1 MLRMK
6 GVKRMRWSTRQSFP
20 WLFLGLVVL
29 HIVVA
34 WLEVTYGQ
42 SRRPRIRGTNPRYR
56 QGDWISYTV
65 NRYVTSVAVGNEFVY
80 FGTTGGITR
89 YNLYT
94 NRWDYPFTTS
104 NGLADNFVTA
114 VAYDTDTGMLWCAT
128 TQGISYYHPTAE
140 KWSNLFKDEIGIPR
154 FDDVVSIGIGENR
167 IYFET
172 RGGRMFEGL
181 PTGSSIRLST
191 DSLPDHAPGIRWFG
205 ERATRHQRL
214 PLFYMNDGYFFLP
227 EGYIQDFR
235 LRRAEI
241 SALASD
247 DWGFMWLG
255 SWGFGA
261 LKGELRTEELELLPF
276 GLYSRHVNALALDR
290 NGLWIGGLNRGLDRS
305 GITYWDQVR
314 GRWRYFESRFI
325 SQLLTD
331 EINRLVVAGDSLFC
345 ATRFGLSIYD
355 MAHDRWS
362 KFTLFDGLVK
372 DNVNDVLVED
382 GFAWVATDG
391 GLNLIKLQPAPQD
404 SDRVVEVAAD
414 DLHMRRIFD
423 IERAGRYL
431 WAATEFGVYRF
442 DIERQIGAFVNEV
455 NSPGGRMVTC
465 IARYR
470 NELWFGST
478 RSINVYNLDTRQWL
492 GAPEKNIF
500 LPGPVRA
507 IAADSVSVWAGTD
520 AGVLKYNRK
529 TRDWRRFTVEDGLID
544 NQVNVILIDGDY
556 VWFGTSEGLTLF
568 YWNDPNR
575 ID

>member
-1 MLRMK
+1 
-6 GVKRMRWSTRQSFP
+6 MRRGMRQSVP
-20 WLFLGLVVL
+20 WLLLCLMLVQTVG
-29 HIVVA
+29 A
-34 WLEVTYGQ
+34 EMDAAYGQ

-89 YNLYT
+89 YNVFS

-104 NGLADNFVTA
+104 NGLADNYITA
-114 VAYDTDTGMLWCAT
+114 VAFDQNTGILWCAT
-128 TQGISYYHPTAE
+128 TLGISYYHPTAE
-140 KWSNLFKDEIGIPR
+140 KWTNLFKDEIGIPKY
-154 FDDVVSIGIGENR
+154 DDVVSIGIGEDR
-167 IYFET
+167 VYFET
-172 RGGRMFEGL
+172 RGGRLYEGSV
-181 PTGSSIRLST
+181 TGGNVSLSSDGIRAE
-191 DSLPDHAPGIRWFG
+191 APGVRWFG
-205 ERATRHQRL
+205 ERVMRHQKL
-214 PLFYMNDGYFFLP
+214 PLFYMNDGFFFMP
-227 EGYIQDFR
+227 EGYVQDFR
-235 LRRAEI
+235 LRRAEV
-241 SALASD
+241 SAAARD
-247 DWGFMWLG
+247 GWGFMWLG
-255 SWGFGA
+255 TWGFGA
-261 LKGELRTEELELLPF
+261 MKGELRTEELVMLPF

-290 NGLWIGGLNRGLDRS
+290 NGLWIGGLNRGIDRS

-314 GRWRYFESRFI
+314 QRWRYFESRFI
-325 SQLLTD
+325 GQLLTD
-331 EINRLVVAGDSLFC
+331 EINRMVVAGDSLFC

-355 MAHDRWS
+355 MANDRWT

-391 GLNLIKLQPAPQD
+391 GLNLIKLQPVDKD
-404 SDRVVEVAAD
+404 SERVVEVAAD
-414 DLHMRRIFD
+414 DLHLRRVFD
-423 IERAGRYL
+423 IERAGRFL

-442 DIERQIGAFVNEV
+442 DVENQIGGFVDEV

-465 IARYR
+465 IARYQ

-478 RSINVYNLDTRQWL
+478 RSINVYDLKTGQWL

-507 IAADSVSVWAGTD
+507 IAVDGAAVWAGTD

-556 VWFGTSEGLTLF
+556 VWFGTSQGLTLF
-568 YWNDPNR
+568 FWNDPNR